1 MTEVINAFHWKGK
14 PSIFVTND
22 FNGVNY
28 VRSVSSSAQD
38 KRTTPLLPGST
49 PDNKPTPANKGAK
62 KAKNGNPDSYR
73 P

>member
-1 MTEVINAFHWKGK
+1 MTEVLNAFHWKGQ

-28 VRSVSSSAQD
+28 TRSKSSSEHTN
-38 KRTTPLLPGST
+38 RSTPLLPGST
-49 PDNKPTPANKGAK
+49 PDNKPTPIKKAK
-62 KAKNGNPDSYR
+62 KGKNGNPDSYQ